1 MRDSMKKLLFFV
13 LLFFCAALPAQI
25 ALKADFERNT
35 GYLYSKSGTVK
46 AIPAADAKSG
56 KKVLSFKAG
65 SKEAVLTSGTMMS
78 SQFASPIV
86 RLTFF
91 ARGKGTIS
99 PGLSDGIYLGNGKYK
114 YKAYDSKEK
123 IILSDKWQKIS
134 FEKDFRGTAPVGVYV
149 RIRLSA
155 AGVAEIDDLL
165 LETVEDKSVKIS
177 AGTPGSI
184 LKAGTPLP
192 ECQFKTIPGDA
203 ETAKLFIAPDRS
215 FSAHS
220 PRRTAPGLYRAA
232 ATVKGKTAEIL
243 FSVLPQKQYENTN
256 LAAQKIKF
264 KEKTRILIL
273 GDSIHDRNRG
283 RNTADKL
290 LFWFNKYNPG
300 KVEIRNAA
308 VSGDYITLIE
318 SRLNGKARKHEV
330 KKYAGLFNKPYQII
344 FIAVGSNDN
353 RTWRKD
359 DYKKPLVP
367 FAEQT
372 ASMTRV
378 IKFLKE
384 RNPQARIILL
394 SPVAA
399 HEAYQEKRAANASK
413 RNQPY
418 VKFGVPALTRQGIV
432 SQKQAAEATGSEYLD
447 YYEDMRKNC
456 DAAFFARNDV
466 IHLDEKGFSYL
477 AQKILEYLAAK
488 Q

>member
-1 MRDSMKKLLFFV
+1 
-13 LLFFCAALPAQI
+13 
-25 ALKADFERNT
+25 
-35 GYLYSKSGTVK
+35 
-46 AIPAADAKSG
+46 
-56 KKVLSFKAG
+56 
-65 SKEAVLTSGTMMS
+65 MMS
-78 SQFASPIV
+78 SQFASPVV

-99 PGLSDGIYLGNGKYK
+99 PGLSDGVYLGKGKYK
-114 YKAYDSKEK
+114 YKSYDSKEK
-123 IILSDKWQKIS
+123 ITLSDQWQKIS
-134 FEKDFRGTAPVGVYV
+134 FEKDFKGTAPVGVYV

-165 LETVEDKSVKIS
+165 LETVEDKSVKVS
-177 AGTPGSI
+177 AAVSGGI

-192 ECQFKTIPGDA
+192 VCPFKTTPAD
-203 ETAKLFIAPDRS
+203 TDVTKLFIAPDRS
-215 FSAHS
+215 FSAQS
-220 PRRTAPGLYRAA
+220 PVRTMPGLYRAA
-232 ATVKGKTAEIL
+232 ATAKGRTAEIL
-243 FSVLPQKQYENTN
+243 FSVLPVKQYDAT
-256 LAAQKIKF
+256 LQAAKKIRF
-264 KEKTRILIL
+264 KDKTRILIL

-290 LFWFNKYNPG
+290 LFWFNKFQPG

-330 KKYAGLFNKPYQII
+330 KKYAGLFNKPYQLI

-367 FAEQT
+367 LAEQT

-384 RNPQARIILL
+384 RNPGVRIILL

-399 HEAYQEKRAANASK
+399 HEAYQEKRAANAAK

-418 VKFGVPALTRQGIV
+418 VKFGDPALTRQGIV
-432 SQKQAAEATGSEYLD
+432 SQKQAAKATGAEYFD

-456 DAAFFARNDV
+456 DVSFFARNDV
-466 IHLDEKGFSYL
+466 IHLDERGFSYL
-477 AQKILEYLAAK
+477 TQKILEYLAAK
-488 Q
+488 